1 MNAFSKTIGVLALV
15 AQSVIGP
22 VSVSAQDEGSVRK
35 GQWEIMLSPQYML
48 AKNLGFDG
56 GTTAKIE
63 DTWGFA
69 LQIGYNFNEHWNL
82 AGLFSW
88 SEPDY
93 HALIQPTAG
102 NPLPARNTSGSIQMN
117 TFGMALT
124 YNILKT
130 PLTPFVDG
138 YLGGTYINTDIAAG
152 PPQVGCYWD
161 PWFGQI
167 CGVAQPTK
175 SDTFFT
181 FGLGGGL
188 RWDVNRWF
196 FLRGGARYQW
206 IDISNTGVP
215 GFTLVK
221 LDVGF
226 KF

>member
-1 MNAFSKTIGVLALV
+1 MNTFSKTVGALLLG
-15 AQSVIGP
+15 AQLITAPVIA
-22 VSVSAQDEGSVRK
+22 SAQDEESIRK
-35 GQWEIMLSPQYML
+35 GLWEIILSPQYML

-63 DTWGFA
+63 DTWGFH
-69 LQIGYNFNEHWNL
+69 LQVGYNFNDHWNL

-88 SEPDY
+88 SEPNY
-93 HALIQPTAG
+93 HALIQPAAG

-124 YNILKT
+124 YNILKS
-130 PLTPFVDG
+130 PLTPYIDG
-138 YLGGTYINTDIAAG
+138 MLAGTYINTDIAAG

>member
-1 MNAFSKTIGVLALV
+1 VNTFSKTIGALLLAALF
-15 AQSVIGP
+15 ATAP
-22 VSVSAQDEGSVRK
+22 VSASAQEQESIRK
-35 GQWEIMLSPQYML
+35 GLWEIILSPQYML

-63 DTWGFA
+63 DTWGFH
-69 LQIGYNFNEHWNL
+69 LQIGYNFNDHWNL

-93 HALIQPTAG
+93 HALVQPVAG
-102 NPLPARNTSGSIQMN
+102 NPQPARNTSGTIQMN

-124 YNILKT
+124 YNILKS
-130 PLTPFVDG
+130 PLTPYIDG
-138 YLGGTYINTDIAAG
+138 MLAGTYINTDIAAG

-167 CGVAQPTK
+167 CGVVQPTK

-206 IDISNTGVP
+206 IDISNTGTP

>member
-1 MNAFSKTIGVLALV
+1 MNTFSKTVGALLLG
-15 AQSVIGP
+15 AQLITAPVIA
-22 VSVSAQDEGSVRK
+22 SAQDEESIRK
-35 GQWEIMLSPQYML
+35 GLWEIILSPQYML

-63 DTWGFA
+63 DTWGFH
-69 LQIGYNFNEHWNL
+69 LQVGYNFNDHWNL

-88 SEPDY
+88 SEPNY
-93 HALIQPTAG
+93 HALIQPAAG

-124 YNILKT
+124 YNILKS
-130 PLTPFVDG
+130 PLTPYIDG
-138 YLGGTYINTDIAAG
+138 MLAGTYINTDIAAG

-221 LDVGF
+221 LYVGF

>member
-1 MNAFSKTIGVLALV
+1 
-15 AQSVIGP
+15 
-22 VSVSAQDEGSVRK
+22 
-35 GQWEIMLSPQYML
+35 
-48 AKNLGFDG
+48 
-56 GTTAKIE
+56 
-63 DTWGFA
+63 
-69 LQIGYNFNEHWNL
+69 
-82 AGLFSW
+82 
-88 SEPDY
+88 
-93 HALIQPTAG
+93 
-102 NPLPARNTSGSIQMN
+102 MN

-124 YNILKT
+124 YNILKS
-130 PLTPFVDG
+130 PLTPYIDG
-138 YLGGTYINTDIAAG
+138 MLAGTYINTDIAAG

-167 CGVAQPTK
+167 CGTFQETK
-175 SDTFFT
+175 SNTFFT